1 MQNIAS
7 DYAPTIDINTNVCT
21 TRRLRSNHLQLPGST
36 DHRGQR
42 HTCDASPPHR
52 RGYLSESNRREHL
65 DGRLH
70 YDVTAIFGAA
80 GSQRNALLLTLTL
93 TIAKW
98 YIVELCNADI
108 IYEVAKERYDRAVA
122 LLNKIAKGDIN
133 LAGLPLITPSDDQP
147 SGWRYGS
154 RPKFTHE

>member
-1 MQNIAS
+1 MFANIE
-7 DYAPTIDINTNVCT
+7 DLDQTIYNYQVTQITEGNSTIV
-21 TRRLRSNHLQLPGST
+21 LQALLTAESEV
-36 DHRGQR
+36 
-42 HTCDASPPHR
+42 

-70 YDVTAIFGAA
+70 YDVAAIFAA
-80 GSQRNALLLTLTL
+80 TGNDRNALLLTLTL

-122 LLNKIAKGDIN
+122 LLNKIAKGEIN
-133 LAGLPLITPSDDQP
+133 LADLPLITPAEDQP
-147 SGWRYGS
+147 SALRFGS

>member
-1 MQNIAS
+1 MFAQQ
-7 DYAPTIDINTNVCT
+7 DDLGQTIYSYQVAQITEGNDTLVT
-21 TRRLRSNHLQLPGST
+21 QALLT
-36 DHRGQR
+36 
-42 HTCDASPPHR
+42 AEEEV

>member
-1 MQNIAS
+1 MFANIE
-7 DYAPTIDINTNVCT
+7 DLDQTIYNYQVTQITEGNSTIV
-21 TRRLRSNHLQLPGST
+21 LQALLTAESEV
-36 DHRGQR
+36 
-42 HTCDASPPHR
+42 

-70 YDVTAIFGAA
+70 YDVAAIFAA
-80 GSQRNALLLTLTL
+80 TGTDRNALLLTLTL

-122 LLNKIAKGDIN
+122 LLNKIAKGEIN
-133 LAGLPLITPSDDQP
+133 LADLPLITPAEDQP
-147 SGWRYGS
+147 SALRFGS

>member
-1 MQNIAS
+1 MFANIE
-7 DYAPTIDINTNVCT
+7 DLEQTIYNYQVTQITEGNSAIVTQALLTAESEV
-21 TRRLRSNHLQLPGST
+21 
-36 DHRGQR
+36 
-42 HTCDASPPHR
+42 

-70 YDVTAIFGAA
+70 YDVAAIFAA
-80 GSQRNALLLTLTL
+80 TGTDRNALLLTLTL

-122 LLNKIAKGDIN
+122 LLNKIAKGEIN
-133 LAGLPLITPSDDQP
+133 LADLPLITPAEDQP
-147 SGWRYGS
+147 SALRFGS